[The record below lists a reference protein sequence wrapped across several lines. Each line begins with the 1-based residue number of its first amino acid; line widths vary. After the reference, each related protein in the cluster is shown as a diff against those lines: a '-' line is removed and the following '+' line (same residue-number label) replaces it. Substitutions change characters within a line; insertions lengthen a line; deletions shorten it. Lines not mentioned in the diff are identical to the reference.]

1 MPPIV
6 ATIGK
11 VRETVRVGVTMEKK
25 ETAVVDDLEERV
37 RLNMLTYR
45 KRKGMSQ
52 KEFCKAL
59 GWGYHIL
66 PDLESG
72 KVKWS
77 LARVN
82 QVSKY
87 FQCPPDYFL
96 MGDEVAEEKT
106 GMLRLLYNL
115 EPEQRKSL
123 RTIIYEWGITDY
135 KVIGEILKF
144 ARRFFLAGRQ
154 SAK

>member
-1 MPPIV
+1 
-6 ATIGK
+6 
-11 VRETVRVGVTMEKK
+11 MEKK
-25 ETAVVDDLEERV
+25 ETAGIDELEERV
-37 RLNMLTYR
+37 RLNLRTFR

-52 KEFCKAL
+52 KEFCEAL

-106 GMLRLLYNL
+106 GMLRMLYTM
-115 EPEQRKSL
+115 EPEKRKSL
-123 RTIIYEWGITDY
+123 RRIIYDWNMTDY
-135 KVIGEILKF
+135 KVIEEILKF
-144 ARRFFLAGRQ
+144 ARRFFQAGRYSVKRDKIQ
-154 SAK
+154 

>member
-1 MPPIV
+1 
-6 ATIGK
+6 
-11 VRETVRVGVTMEKK
+11 MEKN
-25 ETAVVDDLEERV
+25 ETAVVDELEERV

-45 KRKGMSQ
+45 KRKGKSQ
-52 KEFCKAL
+52 KEFCEAL

-77 LARVN
+77 LARIN

-87 FQCPPDYFL
+87 FQCPPDFFL

-106 GMLRLLYNL
+106 GMLRMLYSL
-115 EPEQRKSL
+115 EPDKRKSL
-123 RTIIYEWGITDY
+123 RKIIYEWDITDY
-135 KVIGEILKF
+135 KVIEEILKF
-144 ARRFFLAGRQ
+144 ARRFFKAGQ
-154 SAK
+154 KSAYKESSQERLKSGSHLPE

>member
-1 MPPIV
+1 LLRDPH
-6 ATIGK
+6 
-11 VRETVRVGVTMEKK
+11 RGV
-25 ETAVVDDLEERV
+25 
-37 RLNMLTYR
+37 
-45 KRKGMSQ
+45 
-52 KEFCKAL
+52 
-59 GWGYHIL
+59 HIL

-82 QVSKY
+82 QVSEY

-96 MGDEVAEEKT
+96 MGEEVEEEKT
-106 GMLRLLYNL
+106 GLLRLLYNL

-144 ARRFFLAGRQ
+144 ARRFFLAGRH

>member
-1 MPPIV
+1 
-6 ATIGK
+6 
-11 VRETVRVGVTMEKK
+11 MEKN
-25 ETAVVDDLEERV
+25 ETAVVDELEERV

-52 KEFCKAL
+52 KEFCESL

-77 LARVN
+77 LARIN

-87 FQCPPDYFL
+87 FQCPPDFFL

-106 GMLRLLYNL
+106 GMLRMLYTL
-115 EPEQRKSL
+115 EPEKRKSL
-123 RTIIYEWGITDY
+123 RKIIYEWDITDY
-135 KVIGEILKF
+135 KVIEEILKF
-144 ARRFFLAGRQ
+144 ARRFFLAGRK
-154 SAK
+154 SAEIDGPSRR

>member
-1 MPPIV
+1 
-6 ATIGK
+6 
-11 VRETVRVGVTMEKK
+11 MEKK
-25 ETAVVDDLEERV
+25 ETAVVDELEERV
-37 RLNMLTYR
+37 RLNMLTYQ

-52 KEFCKAL
+52 KEFCEAL

-77 LARVN
+77 LARIN

-87 FQCPPDYFL
+87 FQCPPDFFL

-106 GMLRLLYNL
+106 GMLRMLYTM
-115 EPEQRKSL
+115 EPEKRKSL
-123 RTIIYEWGITDY
+123 RRIIYDWNITDY
-135 KVIGEILKF
+135 KVIEEILKF
-144 ARRFFLAGRQ
+144 ARRFFLAGQR
-154 SAK
+154 STSINKKNRGRDILGLD

>member
-1 MPPIV
+1 
-6 ATIGK
+6 
-11 VRETVRVGVTMEKK
+11 MEKK
-25 ETAVVDDLEERV
+25 ETAVVDELEERV

-52 KEFCKAL
+52 KEFCEAL

-77 LARVN
+77 LARIN

-87 FQCPPDYFL
+87 FQCPPDFFL

-106 GMLRLLYNL
+106 GMLRMLYTM
-115 EPEQRKSL
+115 EPEKR
-123 RTIIYEWGITDY
+123 
-135 KVIGEILKF
+135 KF
-144 ARRFFLAGRQ
+144 ARRFFKAGQESR
-154 SAK
+154 K

>member
-1 MPPIV
+1 LLRDPH
-6 ATIGK
+6 
-11 VRETVRVGVTMEKK
+11 RGV
-25 ETAVVDDLEERV
+25 
-37 RLNMLTYR
+37 
-45 KRKGMSQ
+45 
-52 KEFCKAL
+52 
-59 GWGYHIL
+59 HIL

-82 QVSKY
+82 QVSEY

-96 MGDEVAEEKT
+96 MGEEV
-106 GMLRLLYNL
+106 

-144 ARRFFLAGRQ
+144 ARRFFLAGRH